1 MGALVGGWLHLEHS
15 TTSSQMLPQIRLLDI
30 AIAAISSLA
39 FIGSWELN
47 HLFDSYF
54 VYAPGISF
62 LFIPAG
68 VKLLCVLLG
77 RVPAVIGLLIAS
89 VYTGTTLWTDMQMP
103 AIYYFALVSVLC
115 YPISAYIVMRLLHI
129 HRELYNLQ
137 YGHIIVLSLA
147 ASVLNG
153 VAHNVVYI
161 WQGVTATEEIL
172 QKAMAMAIGDFFGCF
187 VVVGLFH
194 GLASMLRASKTD

>member
-1 MGALVGGWLHLEHS
+1 MP
-15 TTSSQMLPQIRLLDI
+15 TQIRLLDI
-30 AIAAISSLA
+30 TIALVSGLA
-39 FIGSWELN
+39 FISSWEFN
-47 HLFDSYF
+47 HFFDSYF

-68 VKLLCVLLG
+68 VKLMSVLLG
-77 RVPAVIGLLIAS
+77 RLPAVFGLLIAS

-103 AIYYFALVSVLC
+103 AIYYFALVSVLS
-115 YPISAYIVMRLLHI
+115 YPISAYIVMRLLDI
-129 HRELYNLQ
+129 HRELSNLQ
-137 YGHIIVLSLA
+137 YWHIVVLSLA

-172 QKAMAMAIGDFFGCF
+172 QKALAMAIGDFFGCF
-187 VVVGLFH
+187 VVIAFFH
-194 GLASMLRASKTD
+194 AITTAIRSHSQRD

>member
-1 MGALVGGWLHLEHS
+1 M
-15 TTSSQMLPQIRLLDI
+15 
-30 AIAAISSLA
+30 
-39 FIGSWELN
+39 
-47 HLFDSYF
+47 
-54 VYAPGISF
+54 
-62 LFIPAG
+62 
-68 VKLLCVLLG
+68 
-77 RVPAVIGLLIAS
+77 
-89 VYTGTTLWTDMQMP
+89 
-103 AIYYFALVSVLC
+103 
-115 YPISAYIVMRLLHI
+115 LHI

-194 GLASMLRASKTD
+194 GLASMLRASTTD

>member
-1 MGALVGGWLHLEHS
+1 
-15 TTSSQMLPQIRLLDI
+15 MLPQIRLLDI
-30 AIAAISSLA
+30 AIAITSGLA
-39 FIGSWELN
+39 FIGSWEFN
-47 HLFDSYF
+47 HFFDSYF

-77 RVPAVIGLLIAS
+77 RIPAVVGLLIAS

-115 YPISAYIVMRLLHI
+115 YPISAYIVMRLLGI

-137 YGHIIVLSLA
+137 YWHIVVLSLA

-194 GLASMLRASKTD
+194 GLMSMFRASKLDSP